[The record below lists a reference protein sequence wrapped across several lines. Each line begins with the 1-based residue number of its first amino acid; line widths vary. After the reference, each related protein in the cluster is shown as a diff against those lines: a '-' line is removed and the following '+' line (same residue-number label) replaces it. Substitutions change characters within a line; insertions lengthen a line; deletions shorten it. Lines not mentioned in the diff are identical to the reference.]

1 MTFCR
6 FKCQL
11 PEIALTI
18 PNPCDNFQSTCAAL
32 MREAMEPLADRR
44 MPEGQPRTV
53 SVSEGR
59 RQLAAGTPK
68 LFIS

>member
-11 PEIALTI
+11 SGIALAI
-18 PNPCDNFQSTCAAL
+18 PNPCGNFRPACAAL

-44 MPEGQPRTV
+44 RPEGQPRTV

-59 RQLAAGTPK
+59 NSRRQLAAGTP
-68 LFIS
+68 